1 MLIFDLFMFQISSPK
16 AVHDINVLRIPV
28 NPNCL
33 MAVLMLVDIFVFCI
47 LEIFQVQ

>member
-1 MLIFDLFMFQISSPK
+1 MFCMIIFDLFMFQLPSPK
-16 AVHDINVLRIPV
+16 AVLDINVLRTPV

-33 MAVLMLVDIFVFCI
+33 MAVDVFVFCI